1 MTVLKT
7 LSRGETLYLAV
18 CGVAVSSALL
28 GGAAAMFDGAAHN
41 NGPLPVEMDT
51 AALAVCDLP
60 HAAATGSRER
70 CRARVIAQWRASGA
84 AQRVVSR
91 PEKARTP

>member
-1 MTVLKT
+1 MTTLKT
-7 LSRGETLYLAV
+7 PSRGLPLFFAV
-18 CGVAVSSALL
+18 CSVAVSSALL
-28 GGAAAMFDGAAHN
+28 GGVAAMFDAAAHK

-51 AALAVCDLP
+51 AALAVCNSP
-60 HAAATGSRER
+60 HTAATGSRER

-84 AQRVVSR
+84 AQRVVGR